1 MLFHQFL
8 LVFTL
13 NFVRATLS
21 VQLEKNVIPIIQRE
35 TGQFERTIDWLKCII
50 CQEET
55 SKKPECPANSKR
67 HDSGAGHVTF
77 ERDQTS
83 FYEVGELH
91 LAVNWEC
98 LNEGNGIAS
107 TLTSHFALWHKSCRD
122 AFNRTKLKRII
133 KRKMPEESH
142 GQSSSNQTRS
152 SMFPESMKRTV
163 CFFL

>member
-67 HDSGAGHVTF
+67 HDSGAGHLTF

-83 FYEVGELH
+83 LIFYDVGELH

-98 LNEGNGIAS
+98 LNEGME
-107 TLTSHFALWHKSCRD
+107 LLP
-122 AFNRTKLKRII
+122 L
-133 KRKMPEESH
+133 
-142 GQSSSNQTRS
+142 
-152 SMFPESMKRTV
+152 
-163 CFFL
+163 